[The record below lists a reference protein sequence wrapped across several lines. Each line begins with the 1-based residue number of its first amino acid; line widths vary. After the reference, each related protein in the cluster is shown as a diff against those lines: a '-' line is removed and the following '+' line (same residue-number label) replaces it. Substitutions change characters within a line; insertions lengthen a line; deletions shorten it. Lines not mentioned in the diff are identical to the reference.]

1 VSGPPVVELHD
12 TGPGGPQTVRVGQE
26 LVIRLSENPGTGY
39 SWELRQSGPGE
50 LRVVENRF
58 EPGGPGVGA
67 AGQRV
72 LRLVGERVGSVQLE
86 MLERRPWEAESAS
99 QQRRGFTV
107 QVQR

>member
-1 VSGPPVVELHD
+1 VSVPPVVELRD

-26 LVIRLSENPGTGY
+26 LVIRLSENPSTGY
-39 SWELRQSGPGE
+39 SWELRQSGSGG
-50 LRVVENRF
+50 LRLVENRF
-58 EPGGPGVGA
+58 EPGGAGVGA

-72 LRLVGERVGSVQLE
+72 VRLIGERVGSVQIE

-107 QVQR
+107 QVQQ